1 MKLPQFDY
9 TAPATAEEAVAL
21 LASRPGEAKILA
33 GGQSL
38 LPTMAFRLA
47 RPALLVDVRRIEALR
62 HITIDEAGV
71 CLGARARWRDIE
83 DDRRLDTAH
92 PLLAA
97 AIRHVAHYP
106 IRNRGT
112 VGGSLAHADPA
123 AEMPCIAVACTARLR
138 VLGPQAV
145 RFIAAEDF
153 FDGPLSTVL
162 AEDELILDV
171 QMPAWPPGRRWAFV
185 EFSMRPGDFALAGI
199 ALHYDL
205 DATGAIVAPHIAPV
219 GACYSPR
226 RLTSVEAVLEGARP
240 DATLHAEAARIA
252 SGAVDD
258 VTDMHASA
266 EYRRSLVE
274 TLTRRA
280 LDQAAERPPCV

>member
-1 MKLPQFDY
+1 MKLPQFEY
-9 TAPATAEEAVAL
+9 AAPATPEEVVAL
-21 LASRPGEAKILA
+21 LASRRGEAKILA

-47 RPALLVDVRRIEALR
+47 RPALLVDVRRIETLR
-62 HITIDEAGV
+62 HITIDTRGV

-83 DDRRLDTAH
+83 DDRRLDVAH

-123 AEMPCIAVACTARLR
+123 AEMPCIAVTCAATLR
-138 VLGPQAV
+138 VLGAEGE
-145 RFIAAEDF
+145 RRIAAEDF

-171 QMPAWPPGRRWAFV
+171 QMPPWPHGRRWAFV
-185 EFSMRPGDFALAGI
+185 EFAMRPGDFALAGI

-205 DATGAIVAPHIAPV
+205 DASGAIVDAHVATV

-226 RLTSVEAVLEGARP
+226 RLTSVEAALDGAKP
-240 DATLHAEAARIA
+240 GATLHAVAARLA
-252 SGAVDD
+252 SQAVDD

-266 EYRRSLVE
+266 DYRRSLVA

-280 LDQAAERPPCV
+280 LDQAAERPSCA